1 MPDGRSKVPR
11 VVGDFL
17 LIVVGV
23 LAALAADS
31 WMDRSRDAFLERRY
45 LAELSR
51 ALTSDTSEIRAS
63 IAHSTQRTADAG
75 KVLHVLRGSGSVGDV
90 GEFVVAVY
98 LAGQFNIP
106 ESETAVFDELLSSGR
121 LLLLQDVDLR
131 RELIAYY
138 RRVDHPVNERW
149 RNTIWYRYR
158 PIAAQALSLEAQ
170 RWADRVLY
178 GGASPETVP
187 DNVVRSTDAT
197 IQHLRS
203 VPGIEGLL
211 REVILAGAAQADF
224 WTSRHESATGLIST
238 MNPVV
243 SDAR

>member
-106 ESETAVFDELLSSGR
+106 ESETAVFDELLIIPGANHGMFFPGAPFSDYLWRAVARYFMEHLGR
-121 LLLLQDVDLR
+121 
-131 RELIAYY
+131 
-138 RRVDHPVNERW
+138 PV
-149 RNTIWYRYR
+149 
-158 PIAAQALSLEAQ
+158 
-170 RWADRVLY
+170 
-178 GGASPETVP
+178 G
-187 DNVVRSTDAT
+187 
-197 IQHLRS
+197 
-203 VPGIEGLL
+203 
-211 REVILAGAAQADF
+211 
-224 WTSRHESATGLIST
+224 
-238 MNPVV
+238 
-243 SDAR
+243 